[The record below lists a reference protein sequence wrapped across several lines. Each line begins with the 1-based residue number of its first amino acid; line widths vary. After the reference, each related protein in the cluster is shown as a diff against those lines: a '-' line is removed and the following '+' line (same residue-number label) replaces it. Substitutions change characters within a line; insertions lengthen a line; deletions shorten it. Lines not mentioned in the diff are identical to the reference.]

1 MRAEM
6 SCPPRDGAALAIHL
20 IATVEDFEILRRID
34 IVSVKVWL
42 LRRWRLAQGFLTHL
56 CLQVRTH
63 IPEVKMKIAALCLCW
78 VLIFTAPCMMAQRRT
93 TPNQPSIVPNQ
104 SWDVLR
110 QTLVTGNLRVERKD
124 GKKFSGEI
132 IRVTDRE
139 LEINRKGKLESF
151 RRDEVKKVWLV
162 VLPSNRTQ
170 FQTIGAVS
178 GALAGII
185 IILGLASKECGG
197 DCGAEKAGIAAA
209 FIFLPSIGLFV
220 GGALAGKGKRT
231 LVYSA
236 P

>member
-1 MRAEM
+1 
-6 SCPPRDGAALAIHL
+6 
-20 IATVEDFEILRRID
+20 
-34 IVSVKVWL
+34 
-42 LRRWRLAQGFLTHL
+42 
-56 CLQVRTH
+56 
-63 IPEVKMKIAALCLCW
+63 MKIAALCLCW
-78 VLIFTAPCMMAQRRT
+78 VLIFTAPGMMAQQRT
-93 TPNQPSIVPNQ
+93 NPNHPSTVPNQ

-110 QTLVTGNLRVERKD
+110 QTLVIGNLRVERKD

-132 IRVTDRE
+132 IRVTDTE

-178 GALAGII
+178 GALGGII

-197 DCGAEKAGIAAA
+197 DCGDEKAGIAAA
-209 FIFLPSIGLFV
+209 FIFLPAIGLFV
-220 GGALAGKGKRT
+220 GSALAGKGKRT